1 MIVVTAASGR
11 LGRAVAAELRK
22 HLRPSE
28 VRLAARSPAK
38 IADLAA
44 RDGGGFST
52 ERADYTDRAS
62 LDQAFAGAER
72 VLLIS
77 GVSANEQRKQEH
89 RTAIDAAKAAGVR
102 RIVYTSYANPTPASL
117 FPFAAIHGD
126 TESYLKDSGLAY
138 TILRNR
144 PYAANLDGSL
154 AQSKTNDL
162 LSSPAAEAKVAYITH
177 ADAAAA
183 AVGALLGEQ
192 HEGKTYEITGP
203 EAVTLHDVG
212 TVLAAIRG
220 RKVTVA
226 KSALAD
232 LHAYYQ
238 SLKLPPF
245 LVEALVG
252 ASAATAAGEYANVT
266 GDAALLAGRPTM
278 SMREYVKR
286 FA

>member
-11 LGRAVAAELRK
+11 LGRAVAAEIQTRMK
-22 HLRPSE
+22 PGD
-28 VRLAARSPAK
+28 VTLAARSPDK

-44 RDGGGFST
+44 HGFAT
-52 ERADYTDRAS
+52 VRADYTDRAS
-62 LDQAFAGAER
+62 LVKAFTGADL

-77 GVSANEQRKQEH
+77 GVSAAEQRIQEH
-89 RTAIDAAKAAGVR
+89 RTAIDAAQAARVR

-126 TESYLKDSGLAY
+126 TETYLQASGVPY

-144 PYAANLDGSL
+144 PYAANLDGAL
-154 AQSKTNDL
+154 MQSKTSDL
-162 LSSPAAEAKVAYITH
+162 LASPSADAKVAYITH

-183 AVGALLGEQ
+183 AVGALLGDG

-203 EAVTLHDVG
+203 EAVTLHEIG
-212 TVLAAIRG
+212 AALSAARG
-220 RKVTVA
+220 KHVHVA

-232 LHAYYQ
+232 LRAYYQ

-252 ASAATAAGEYANVT
+252 SSAATAAGEYQHVT
-266 GDAALLAGRPTM
+266 GDARALAGRQTQP
-278 SMREYVKR
+278 MREYVKR

>member
-11 LGRAVAAELRK
+11 LGRAVAAEIKKRVQP
-22 HLRPSE
+22 RE
-28 VRLAARSPAK
+28 VRLAARSLQK
-38 IADLAA
+38 IADVA
-44 RDGGGFST
+44 DQGFPT
-52 ERADYTDRAS
+52 ERADYTDRTS
-62 LDQAFAGAER
+62 LDKAFEGADR

-126 TESYLKDSGLAY
+126 TEVYLKQSGIAY
-138 TILRNR
+138 TILRNG
-144 PYAANLDGSL
+144 PYAANLDGAL

-162 LSSPAAEAKVAYITH
+162 LSSPAADARVAYVTH

-183 AVGALLGEQ
+183 AVGALLGAG
-192 HEGKTYEITGP
+192 HEGKTYEVTGP
-203 EAVTLHDVG
+203 EAVTLHDIG
-212 TVLAAIRG
+212 TVLSAARG
-220 RKVTVA
+220 RMVSVS

-252 ASAATAAGEYANVT
+252 ASAATAAGEYEKVT
-266 GDAALLAGRPTM
+266 GDAALLAGRPTTP
-278 SMREYVKR
+278 MREYVKR

>member
-11 LGRAVAAELRK
+11 LGRAVAAEIQKRMQ
-22 HLRPSE
+22 PGE
-28 VRLAARSPAK
+28 VRLAARSPDK

-44 RDGGGFST
+44 QGFST
-52 ERADYTDRAS
+52 LRADYTDRAS
-62 LDQAFAGAER
+62 LDLAFAGAER

-77 GVSANEQRKQEH
+77 GVSANEQRIQEH
-89 RTAIDAAKAAGVR
+89 RTAIDAAKAAGVQR
-102 RIVYTSYANPTPASL
+102 VVYTSYANPTAASL

-126 TESYLKDSGLAY
+126 TEAYLQASGLAH

-162 LSSPAAEAKVAYITH
+162 LASPAADARVAYITH
-177 ADAAAA
+177 PDAAAA
-183 AVGALLGEQ
+183 AVGALLGAG

-203 EAVTLHDVG
+203 EAVTLHDIG
-212 TVLAAIRG
+212 AVLSAARG
-220 RKVTVA
+220 KQVNVS

-232 LHAYYQ
+232 LHAYFQ

-252 ASAATAAGEYANVT
+252 SSAATAAGEYQKVT
-266 GDAALLAGRPTM
+266 GDAARLAGRATT
-278 SMREYVKR
+278 SMREYVKK